1 LFKTFYEKVR
11 VKIAYRDPRK
21 IPAERLYEV
30 DKKLYLIS
38 FSMEGV
44 DLNGGGPSNI
54 DGDDDDK
61 GDDDEGSDDRFDDLE
76 GPNEHIDTD
85 KTQAQTPNIVTQRGN
100 SQYKGGAKIVQ
111 MSSDEENQLSQTP
124 NCMAHLY
131 APEQRSD
138 ECDSEQQAW
147 LTFLHAKETHIE
159 GVNLLEA
166 MEMVDGESDYAGG
179 HVEGKEVLAVCGVA
193 DIEELM
199 NDS

>member
-21 IPAERLYEV
+21 IPTERLYEV

-76 GPNEHIDTD
+76 DPNEHMDTD
-85 KTQAQTPNIVTQRGN
+85 KTQAQTPNIVT
-100 SQYKGGAKIVQ
+100 
-111 MSSDEENQLSQTP
+111 
-124 NCMAHLY
+124 
-131 APEQRSD
+131 
-138 ECDSEQQAW
+138 
-147 LTFLHAKETHIE
+147 
-159 GVNLLEA
+159 
-166 MEMVDGESDYAGG
+166 
-179 HVEGKEVLAVCGVA
+179 
-193 DIEELM
+193 
-199 NDS
+199 